1 MNPAHHDGIDER
13 TASGSKLNAI
23 AGGYSRRGPGVT
35 AGQHDCGDERNG
47 EETKRH
53 NAPSISRSWSRP
65 SRSSSLLIR
74 NSSASIFRPQLRSP
88 EHIRLRLT
96 EQYTGERGDSPCGSD
111 TCGLERNGSPVSS
124 QSKLVR
130 MVFNKGEAL
139 DQIGPR
145 SKLPIPYKCLKEL
158 AGTTRLE
165 LATSAVTGQRSNQLN
180 YVPTC

>member
-1 MNPAHHDGIDER
+1 LRPAHHSKPLSLARTAPKRATLLPWIGSKPSAHHDGIDER

-88 EHIRLRLT
+88 EHIRCASPNSTRANGETHHVEVTLAVWRETDRLSRHKANLFGWYST
-96 EQYTGERGDSPCGSD
+96 RERHW
-111 TCGLERNGSPVSS
+111 T
-124 QSKLVR
+124 KLDH
-130 MVFNKGEAL
+130 EANCQFL
-139 DQIGPR
+139 
-145 SKLPIPYKCLKEL
+145 
-158 AGTTRLE
+158 
-165 LATSAVTGQRSNQLN
+165 TSA
-180 YVPTC
+180 